1 MEFPSKVS
9 CASHSTFSHV
19 KPPNLPVHLPA
30 KPLQLQQSAYV
41 TILKI
46 PLILLPIRTEICK
59 REEKGVY
66 VCRGKQHTDF
76 HMNHLLNKYMHH
88 NVELHEQKRQSV
100 QN

>member
-1 MEFPSKVS
+1 MKCPELL
-9 CASHSTFSHV
+9 CHV
-19 KPPNLPVHLPA
+19 KLQNVPTHLAARRPRS
-30 KPLQLQQSAYV
+30 KWSAY
-41 TILKI
+41 TAILQTH
-46 PLILLPIRTEICK
+46 LTVLLIRTGIRK
-59 REEKGVY
+59 RGEQGVC